1 MKERLEVVVNSH
13 AHTNAR
19 THKRTHARMHTRTQ
33 KQVLDERVQ
42 SVVFRVEEFKQQLD
56 HMHQNITS
64 CSDKMQEVYE
74 HMQQLKELFQRIDQV
89 EVGCL
94 TLSQKPDQPTPT

>member
-1 MKERLEVVVNSH
+1 MVVNSH
-13 AHTNAR
+13 THTH
-19 THKRTHARMHTRTQ
+19 THTCTHTHTQ

-64 CSDKMQEVYE
+64 CSDKTQEVYE

-94 TLSQKPDQPTPT
+94 TFSHKPDQPTQA